1 MDARG
6 HALRFQQ
13 CFMRRVGGALQLAR
27 LFEAMP
33 IVAFFAKDRAS
44 RFVRANE
51 RVLQILGCQREWEV
65 LGKTDFDFR
74 PAEVAAVFIEE
85 DRRVMRT
92 GRTLTRYIQMV
103 PDIAGPLRWW
113 LVTKMPLH
121 DIAGGVCGVAAA
133 MYELHEVHGVLQ
145 PFARI
150 EPALRHLH
158 THYRE
163 PITTGHLAQLV
174 HWSESQFVRQF
185 RRLIG
190 ETPMHYLIRQ
200 RLHAACQEL
209 IATDQTAGKIALDCG
224 FYDQSAFTRAF
235 RAIIGLTPQAYRRH
249 FRKLAFAGAP
259 GRLLKFDQLQHHRGS
274 NVR

>member
-1 MDARG
+1 MDAKRQ
-6 HALRFQQ
+6 ALRFQQ
-13 CFMRRVGGALQLAR
+13 CFLRRIGGALHLVN

-33 IVAFFAKDRAS
+33 IVAFFAKDEAS
-44 RFVRANE
+44 RFVRVNE
-51 RVLQILGCQREWEV
+51 RLLQILGCQREWEV

-74 PAEVAAVFIEE
+74 PAEVAAVFAEE

-113 LVTKMPLH
+113 LVTKMPLR
-121 DIAGGVCGVAAA
+121 DTAGRVCGVAAA
-133 MYELHEVHGVLQ
+133 MYELHEIHGVLQ

-163 PITTGHLAQLV
+163 PITTGQLAQLV

-185 RRLIG
+185 QRLLG
-190 ETPMHYLIRQ
+190 EPPMHYLVRQ

-209 IATDQTAGKIALDCG
+209 IATDKTAGEIALDCG

-235 RAIIGLTPQAYRRH
+235 RAIIGSTPQTYRRH
-249 FRKLAFAGAP
+249 FRKFALAGARARP
-259 GRLLKFDQLQHHRGS
+259 LESAPLRHR
-274 NVR
+274 

>member
-1 MDARG
+1 MDAKRQ
-6 HALRFQQ
+6 ALRFQQ
-13 CFMRRVGGALQLAR
+13 CFLRRIGGALHLVN

-33 IVAFFAKDRAS
+33 IVAFFAKDEAS
-44 RFVRANE
+44 RFVRVNE
-51 RVLQILGCQREWEV
+51 RLLQILGCQREWEV

-74 PAEVAAVFIEE
+74 PAEVAAVFAEE

-121 DIAGGVCGVAAA
+121 DTAGRVCGIAAA

-158 THYRE
+158 THCRE
-163 PITTGHLAQLV
+163 PITTGQLAQLV
-174 HWSESQFVRQF
+174 HWSESQFARQF
-185 RRLIG
+185 RRLLG
-190 ETPMHYLIRQ
+190 ETPMHYLVRQ

-209 IATDQTAGKIALDCG
+209 IATDKTAGAIALDCG

-235 RAIIGLTPQAYRRH
+235 HAIIGSTPQAYRRH
-249 FRKLAFAGAP
+249 FRKFALAGAP
-259 GRLLKFDQLQHHRGS
+259 ARPLEPAPLRHR
-274 NVR
+274 